1 MKIIEGQK
9 YYTIFEVAETVGVH
23 FQSVRR
29 WINQGKLKAVKVSRN
44 YYINAA
50 DVRKLVSGEPTEPK
64 DKEPVETVGDSGK
77 TYEKLKEAILWV
89 LENRGS
95 TLDVDTLGIDTLNK
109 GYEKSARKINTL
121 FEKHLPKDFRENSNF
136 DYAYMT
142 IYDNAFKQG
151 YETGYYALLEDL
163 ENLIKHDQIDL
174 D

>member
-77 TYEKLKEAILWV
+77 TYEKLKAAILWV
-89 LENRGS
+89 LKNRGS
-95 TLDVDTLGIDTLNK
+95 TLDVDTLGIDTLNE
-109 GYEKSARKINTL
+109 GYEKTSKKIDRQLETM
-121 FEKHLPKDFRENSNF
+121 PKDMLKNDDFK
-136 DYAYMT
+136 YAYMT

-163 ENLIKHDQIDL
+163 ENLIKYDQIDL

>member
-29 WINQGKLKAVKVSRN
+29 WITQGKLKAVKVSRN

-64 DKEPVETVGDSGK
+64 DKEPVETVKNSGK
-77 TYEKLKEAILWV
+77 TYENLKAAILAV
-89 LENRGS
+89 LENRES
-95 TLDVDTLGIDTLNK
+95 ILDVDTLGVDTLNE
-109 GYEKSARKINTL
+109 GYEKTTRKIDKL
-121 FEKHLPKDFRENSNF
+121 FKKHLPKEIRENSNF

-151 YETGYYALLEDL
+151 YKMGYYELLEDL
-163 ENLIKHDQIDL
+163 KNLIKYDQLNMD
-174 D
+174 